1 MEKRNRSDLYRPAEF
16 ILNLAP
22 LDSGEGIV
30 KMLRE
35 GTDLTT
41 VDGAFFTLVAK
52 LSDGGNHRRRAA
64 APGLLEGAFVHGF
77 FKLVNA

>member
-22 LDSGEGIV
+22 LDSGESIV

-35 GTDLTT
+35 GCLLYTSQMHGILGRS
-41 VDGAFFTLVAK
+41 VEAFPDIAEILK
-52 LSDGGNHRRRAA
+52 
-64 APGLLEGAFVHGF
+64 
-77 FKLVNA
+77 